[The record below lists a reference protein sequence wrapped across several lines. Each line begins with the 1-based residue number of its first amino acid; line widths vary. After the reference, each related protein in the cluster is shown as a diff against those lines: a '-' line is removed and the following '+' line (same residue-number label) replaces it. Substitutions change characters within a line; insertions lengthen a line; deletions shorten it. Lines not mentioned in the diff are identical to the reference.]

1 LKRFLSVFLIHTAD
15 AHECGCRSRLRHGA
29 YQLLAAFAPVVLL
42 ARGFPLSRCR
52 ADSCG
57 IGLASGNAG

>member
-1 LKRFLSVFLIHTAD
+1 MIISAFEALFFRFSYWLLK
-15 AHECGCRSRLRHGA
+15 
-29 YQLLAAFAPVVLL
+29 AFAPVVLL